1 MDLFSA
7 ALANSNDRPLAEK
20 LRPKTL
26 DEMVGQP
33 RLLSGSTQWRRQ
45 LEASLAGGRLPSFIL
60 FGPPGCGKTTLARII
75 SGGPETVTE
84 NCPAVET
91 GAKVLK
97 EVCDRARLRR
107 ISERKR
113 TVVFV
118 DEIHRLNR
126 AQQDVLLASIESGD
140 VSLLGAT
147 TENPSHTL
155 NPALISRSQV
165 LAFEPLLE
173 SDLET
178 LTERGFRALSV
189 DLGKWLSDDGKL
201 MLFAIADGDGRKL
214 LNSIE
219 WLVQSEPSGA
229 PDSPL
234 SGSEVQERVGALT
247 LKFDRAGD
255 AHYDTIS
262 AFIKSIRGS
271 DPDAAIYYLARL
283 AKAQEDVAFI
293 ARRLMILASED
304 ISNADPRALQMATA
318 CHDAVTRIGWPE
330 AGIVFA
336 QTVVYLACAPKSN
349 SSYLAYNEAMA
360 LVEKTGSLPI
370 PLQLRSSKTALS
382 KSLGFGKGYRYSHDG
397 ERGFL
402 QQKFLPESL
411 GDVRFLELSNRG
423 FEKTMQQ
430 YQDWIR
436 GIRVTPVHVVGR
448 VGDEP
453 SQN

>member
-7 ALANSNDRPLAEK
+7 ALANSHDRPLAEK

-45 LEASLAGGRLPSFIL
+45 LESSLAGGRLPSFIL

-75 SGGPETVTE
+75 SSGPETVTE

-91 GAKVLK
+91 GAKILK

-178 LTERGFRALSV
+178 LTVRAFNALSV
-189 DLGKWLSDDGKL
+189 NLEKWLTEEGKQT
-201 MLFAIADGDGRKL
+201 LFAIADGDGRKL

-219 WLVQSEPSGA
+219 WLIQSEPSGA

-234 SGSEVQERVGALT
+234 SGSQVQERVGALT

-271 DPDAAIYYLARL
+271 DADAAIYYLARL
-283 AKAQEDVAFI
+283 ATAQEDVAFI

-304 ISNADPRALQMATA
+304 VGNADPRALQIATS

-336 QTVVYLACAPKSN
+336 QTVTYLACAPKSN
-349 SSYLAYNEAMA
+349 ASYLAFNEAMA

-370 PLQLRSSKTALS
+370 PLQLRSSKTTMSKAL
-382 KSLGFGKGYRYSHDG
+382 GYGKGYLYSHDG
-397 ERGFL
+397 ERGFVS
-402 QQKFLPESL
+402 QRFLPESL
-411 GDVRFLELSNRG
+411 GDVRFLELTNRG

-436 GIRVTPVHVVGR
+436 EQRVAGTEGAA
-448 VGDEP
+448 DA
-453 SQN
+453 SSKC

>member
-1 MDLFSA
+1 MDLFTA
-7 ALANSNDRPLAEK
+7 TLANSQDRPLAEK

-26 DEMVGQP
+26 DDMVGQP
-33 RLLSGSTQWRRQ
+33 RLLSGSKQWRRQ
-45 LEASLAGGRLPSFIL
+45 LESSLAGGRLPSFIL

-75 SGGPETVTE
+75 SNGPEIVTE
-84 NCPAVET
+84 NCPAIET
-91 GAKVLK
+91 GAKILK

-107 ISERKR
+107 LSEKKR

-140 VSLLGAT
+140 ISLLGAT

-165 LAFEPLLE
+165 LAFEPLVE
-173 SDLET
+173 TDLEI
-178 LTERGFRALSV
+178 LANRGFQGLSV
-189 DLGKWLSDDGKL
+189 DQSKWLSEEGQQT
-201 MLFAIADGDGRKL
+201 LFAIADGDGRKL

-229 PDSPL
+229 PGLPL
-234 SGSEVQERVGALT
+234 SGSEVQERVGAMM

-255 AHYDTIS
+255 NHYDTVS

-304 ISNADPRALQMATA
+304 VGNADPRALQVATS
-318 CHDAVTRIGWPE
+318 CHDAVTRVGWPE

-349 SSYLAYNEAMA
+349 ASYMAFNLAME

-370 PLQLRSSKTALS
+370 PLALRSSKTTLS
-382 KSLGFGKGYRYSHDG
+382 KSLGYGKGYRYSHDG
-397 ERGFL
+397 DRGFL
-402 QQKFLPESL
+402 FQNFMPETL
-411 GDVRFLELSNRG
+411 GGTRFLELTNRG

-436 GIRVTPVHVVGR
+436 
-448 VGDEP
+448 
-453 SQN
+453 SQGAGSEKSP

>member
-1 MDLFSA
+1 MDLFNA
-7 ALANSNDRPLAEK
+7 ALANSSDRPLAEK

-33 RLLSGSTQWRRQ
+33 RLLSGSTHWRRQ
-45 LEASLAGGRLPSFIL
+45 LEISLAGGRLPSFIL

-75 SGGPETVTE
+75 SSGPETVTE
-84 NCPAVET
+84 NCPAIET
-91 GAKVLK
+91 GAKILK

-107 ISERKR
+107 LSEKKR

-165 LAFEPLLE
+165 LAFAPLLD

-178 LTERGFRALSV
+178 LANRGFKALSV
-189 DLGKWLSDDGKL
+189 VLEKWLNEDGKHT
-201 MLFAIADGDGRKL
+201 LFAIADGDGRKL

-229 PDSPL
+229 PEQPL
-234 SGSEVQERVGALT
+234 SGPQVQERVGAMM

-283 AKAQEDVAFI
+283 ATAQEDVAFI

-304 ISNADPRALQMATA
+304 ISNADPRALQIATS

-330 AGIVFA
+330 AGIIFA

-349 SSYLAYNEAMA
+349 ASYKAFNLAME
-360 LVEKTGSLPI
+360 LVQKTGSLPI

-382 KSLGFGKGYRYSHDG
+382 KSLGYGKGYRYSHDG
-397 ERGFL
+397 ERGFVA
-402 QQKFLPESL
+402 QKFLPESV
-411 GDVRFLELSNRG
+411 GEVRFLELTSRG
-423 FEKTMQQ
+423 FEKTMKQ

-436 GIRVTPVHVVGR
+436 SQGLLSSATPTTDVI
-448 VGDEP
+448 EP
-453 SQN
+453 SRT

>member
-7 ALANSNDRPLAEK
+7 ALANSIDRPLAEK

-45 LEASLAGGRLPSFIL
+45 LESSLAGGRMPSFIL

-75 SGGPETVTE
+75 SSGPDTITE

-91 GAKVLK
+91 GAKILK

-107 ISERKR
+107 LSERKR

-173 SDLET
+173 ADLET
-178 LTERGFRALSV
+178 LTMRGFRALSV
-189 DLGKWLSDDGKL
+189 VVEKWLTDDGKQT
-201 MLFAIADGDGRKL
+201 LFAIADGDGRKL

-234 SGSEVQERVGALT
+234 SGSQVQERVGALT

-271 DPDAAIYYLARL
+271 EPDAAIYYLARL
-283 AKAQEDVAFI
+283 ATAQEDVAFI

-304 ISNADPRALQMATA
+304 IGNADPRALQIATS

-336 QTVVYLACAPKSN
+336 QTVTYLACAPKSN
-349 SSYLAYNEAMA
+349 ASYSAFNAAMA

-370 PLQLRSSKTALS
+370 PLQLRSSKTTMSKALGYGS
-382 KSLGFGKGYRYSHDG
+382 GYRYSHDG
-397 ERGFL
+397 ERGFVS
-402 QQKFLPESL
+402 QKFLPESL
-411 GDVRFLELSNRG
+411 GEVRFLELTNRG

-436 GIRVTPVHVVGR
+436 GQRVSPTDVAAIPSK
-448 VGDEP
+448 EP
-453 SQN
+453 AQN